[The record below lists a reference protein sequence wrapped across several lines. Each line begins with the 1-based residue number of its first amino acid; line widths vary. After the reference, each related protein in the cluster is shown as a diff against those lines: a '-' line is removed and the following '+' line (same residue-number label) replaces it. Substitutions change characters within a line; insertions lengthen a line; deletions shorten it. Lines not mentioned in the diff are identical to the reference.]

1 MTVPSLWRLPK
12 AIQERLSL
20 HTIPERVV
28 DKDDGLAAV
37 HRLIKSAMK
46 EGLFDV

>member
-1 MTVPSLWRLPK
+1 
-12 AIQERLSL
+12 
-20 HTIPERVV
+20 VV